1 MLRIAACDDE
11 KELVA
16 RLRLDV
22 AWALSGLK
30 LAHEIHTYHSAEE
43 LCRKLEDGEGYD
55 LIFLDIQFAKN
66 EIDGVQAGARIREE
80 YENNHVSIV
89 YISWEKDYAF
99 DLVDINPLRFL
110 IKPLTRE
117 EIEKTLKKHLK
128 IKGFSSGRFSYK
140 KGRDTV
146 STWTKDIVYFEARDR
161 KTYITFADGT
171 KDDFYGALREVYDA
185 QIKSGDFLFIH
196 ASYLVNY
203 DYVIDI
209 KYDRLLIQGGVSLPI
224 SRNRRIDVRQRY
236 ATITQQRRFV

>member
-1 MLRIAACDDE
+1 MTRKNSPPAC
-11 KELVA
+11 
-16 RLRLDV
+16 
-22 AWALSGLK
+22 ALSGLK

-117 EIEKTLKKHLK
+117 H
-128 IKGFSSGRFSYK
+128 GQ
-140 KGRDTV
+140 
-146 STWTKDIVYFEARDR
+146 EAPESP
-161 KTYITFADGT
+161 YSAFPP
-171 KDDFYGALREVYDA
+171 E
-185 QIKSGDFLFIH
+185 
-196 ASYLVNY
+196 
-203 DYVIDI
+203 
-209 KYDRLLIQGGVSLPI
+209 
-224 SRNRRIDVRQRY
+224 
-236 ATITQQRRFV
+236 